1 MVRNVGRHQT
11 HAVVAACC
19 GEITQCSP
27 LVLIR
32 VVQEN
37 LVSKGACRVSG
48 VDKQGGEGRLSE
60 AENLRSSSE
69 IQSIFNLLGRTG
81 KNIIFIIRVG
91 I

>member
-1 MVRNVGRHQT
+1 MPSTVGADKNGT
-11 HAVVAACC
+11 
-19 GEITQCSP
+19 
-27 LVLIR
+27 LVFVNFSAQDALILKIS
-32 VVQEN
+32 V
-37 LVSKGACRVSG
+37 
-48 VDKQGGEGRLSE
+48 QGGEGRLSE

>member
-1 MVRNVGRHQT
+1 MVDQFARIQKT
-11 HAVVAACC
+11 Y
-19 GEITQCSP
+19 P
-27 LVLIR
+27 LWIHY
-32 VVQEN
+32 E
-37 LVSKGACRVSG
+37 
-48 VDKQGGEGRLSE
+48 QGGEGRLSE